1 MADTPRGETTAE
13 TLKRRA
19 LIRLAVAGA
28 ITVAALAGLWWL
40 DKSGRPAPERKPA
53 PPAPIVTAPEPAPP
67 PAPVLT
73 EPSPPVG
80 VGAAQPEPPAA
91 PPPPPRVSNL
101 SAAPSAG
108 APAAAVPGPV
118 PKLESQAQPAPPPP
132 APAPLPV
139 ARGFLLQ
146 LGVFSNPDNAKQ
158 LVERLNREGIRAY
171 SETRVQVGPFQ
182 TREEAEK
189 ARLALERL
197 GIKAVIAPL
206 AATR

>member
-40 DKSGRPAPERKPA
+40 DKSGKPAPERKPP
-53 PPAPIVTAPEPAPP
+53 PPAPIVTTPEPAPP
-67 PAPVLT
+67 PAPVVT

-80 VGAAQPEPPAA
+80 EGAAQAEAPPA
-91 PPPPPRVSNL
+91 PPPPPRVNNL

-108 APAAAVPGPV
+108 APAATVPRPV
-118 PKLESQAQPAPPPP
+118 PKPESQAQPAPP

-171 SETRVQVGPFQ
+171 SETRVQVGPFL